1 MTKLF
6 KYLRP
11 YWLSILVMIVLIGLT
26 SIGSLLLPD
35 FMRKIIGEGLYS
47 QYEVYD
53 TASQTWSV
61 LPAGETCSIETLG
74 EACRITQKSDFS
86 TILRYGGWMLG
97 VTLLSSAATIAVS
110 WFSSRVAVGFG
121 RDIRHDIYRKV
132 SNFSLAESGKFG
144 TSTLITRSTNDVRQ
158 VQMMTM
164 MSFRMVFMIPVMLFG
179 GLYMSIRIDSGL
191 TAVLLGSIPLLALLI
206 VGVFFLVFPLFRSFQ
221 KKIDKLTLVGREA
234 LNGVRVIRAFGQG
247 RREVGR
253 FKQANDD
260 LTDTGIKAG
269 NIMAFL
275 NPVINLV
282 FNVTVL
288 AVLFIAFN
296 SVSSGR
302 IVDYTGIANA
312 AAVIEYV
319 TAIMFSL
326 IMLTIVFI
334 NFPRAEVAGKRI
346 CEVLDTEVTIHD
358 ASTDEYDTAEFRGN
372 VVFDQVDFKY
382 GDAEKNV
389 LEDIT
394 FTAKIGETVA
404 IIGSTGSGKSTIVN
418 LLPRLYDA
426 TSGTVSID
434 GVDVRK
440 IRLKKLR
447 EIIGFIPQ
455 TATLFTG
462 TIRENI
468 AFGKPDAT
476 PEEIREAARIAQ
488 ASEFIE
494 ALPQG
499 YDALVEQG
507 GVNFSGGQKQ
517 RLSIARAIVR
527 RPKIYVFD
535 DSFSALDFKT
545 DSQLRQ
551 ALKAVTQDSLV
562 LIVAQR
568 IGTIMNADRIL
579 VLQDGMIVGQGT
591 HRELMNS
598 CEVYR
603 EIAHS
608 QLSEEELGL

>member
-11 YWLSILVMIVLIGLT
+11 YWLSILILIGLIGLT

-47 QYEVYD
+47 QYELFD
-53 TASQTWSV
+53 PTSQTWNV

-86 TILRYGGWMLG
+86 VILRYGGWMLG

-132 SNFSLAESGKFG
+132 SDFSLAESGKFG

-164 MSFRMVFMIPVMLFG
+164 MSFRMVFTIPVMLFG

-247 RREVGR
+247 RREVDR

-288 AVLFIAFN
+288 AVLFIAFG

-302 IVDYTGIANA
+302 ITDYSGIANA

-346 CEVLDTEVTIHD
+346 CEILETKVTIQD
-358 ASTDEYDTAEFRGN
+358 APTDEYDSVDFRGN
-372 VVFDQVDFKY
+372 VGFDHVDFKY
-382 GDAEKNV
+382 GEAEKNV
-389 LEDIT
+389 LDDIT
-394 FTAKIGETVA
+394 FTAKAGETVA

-418 LLPRLYDA
+418 LLPRLYDPTA
-426 TSGTVSID
+426 GTVSID
-434 GVDVRK
+434 GIDIRK

-447 EIIGFIPQ
+447 ELIGFIPQ

-476 PEEIREAARIAQ
+476 LDEIREAARIAQ
-488 ASEFIE
+488 AADFIE

-499 YDALVEQG
+499 YDSLVEQG

-527 RPKIYVFD
+527 RPRIYVFD

-591 HRELMNS
+591 HRELMS
-598 CEVYR
+598 ACEVYR